1 MGKRLLY
8 DRISKLREKWWLAEH
23 LDDDDEDKEEM
34 KEQAPEESSAFEEKK
49 RDMKDSA
56 KASLTISAIQEV

>member
-1 MGKRLLY
+1 
-8 DRISKLREKWWLAEH
+8 
-23 LDDDDEDKEEM
+23 M

-49 RDMKDSA
+49 RDVKESA